1 MGLLKEISTKRH
13 WGYDQKYSS
22 LLRIMSSLSLSSPH
36 AISQLVTWESDDSTL
51 LQEIFMHYA
60 MVIYFYASIAA
71 VLLFFNKIGLG

>member
-1 MGLLKEISTKRH
+1 
-13 WGYDQKYSS
+13 
-22 LLRIMSSLSLSSPH
+22 MSSLSLSSPH